1 LKLVQLWGPVL
12 LVMGLI
18 LYFSSL
24 PDPGGPPGGISDK
37 TAHFLIYGALGAAMV
52 RALARGRSA
61 AMTLPTIIVAAV
73 LSTLYGISDEI
84 HQYFVPPRTPDILD
98 VVADAAGAFAGAIV
112 LTVLARLVSAWFR
125 PSAAARP

>member
-1 LKLVQLWGPVL
+1 MKLVQLWGPVL

-18 LYFSSL
+18 LHFSSL

-52 RALARGRSA
+52 RALASGRSA
-61 AMTLPTIIVAAV
+61 AMTLPTIIVAVV
-73 LSTLYGISDEI
+73 LSTLYGVSDEI

-125 PSAAARP
+125 PSAVARP